1 MDIKRECGQRVRA
14 RRKEL
19 GLIQIALATRAGL
32 HRNYLG
38 DVERGKRNISL
49 VNIHKLARALELEPG
64 ELVGTPRKDRAI
76 RRALKDLEQ
85 AARYLEEMNAIIEK
99 QGGGEL
105 PEASE
110 RLSKQLKR
118 AYELLRISIRP

>member
-19 GLIQIALATRAGL
+19 GLIQIELATRAGL
-32 HRNYLG
+32 HWNYVG

-49 VNIHKLARALELEPG
+49 VNIHKLARALLLEPG
-64 ELVGTPRKDRAI
+64 ELVGVPRKDQAI
-76 RRALKDLEQ
+76 RAALKHLEE
-85 AARYLEEMNAIIEK
+85 AARCLEEMNEIIEK

-105 PEASE
+105 LEASE
-110 RLSKQLKR
+110 RLKQLLER
-118 AYELLRISIRP
+118 ACESLQLSMRP